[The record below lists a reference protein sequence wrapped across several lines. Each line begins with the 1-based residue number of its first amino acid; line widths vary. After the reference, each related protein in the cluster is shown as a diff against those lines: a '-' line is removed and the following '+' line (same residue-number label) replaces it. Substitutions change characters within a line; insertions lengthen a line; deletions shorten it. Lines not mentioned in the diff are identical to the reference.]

1 MNDKDSSIITEFVS
15 VEGNELLSNVASMF
29 KEKTREILVF
39 EEKDVFLGY
48 LTKRYVT
55 HQSKVQPN
63 TTVSNLIKRVPTVS
77 KDSAPDVI
85 ARALLSEKI
94 FSVPVVDDG
103 HIIGVIRDIDL
114 LRDSEDIFGSKRVIE
129 VMTQNPI
136 VVTAKTSVA
145 KFITIC
151 RTNNISRTPVVD
163 ESNQLVGIMS
173 PHDTTDLILS
183 ESLKRKRGDK
193 KAGQLDVLSVTVEEL
208 MTQEVVTCNENDF
221 LIEAIVKLEKADH
234 KALIVIDMENHPVG
248 IITTTDLLE
257 TVSMPPETEG
267 YYLRVLGDVEDS
279 DMEDVIEMGI
289 EIVKKYAD
297 IIGTSGQLY
306 IHAKAIPKRK
316 FRGSILYQVRVRIS
330 TNKGKTYVSRSDGY
344 GIFGAFAVAL
354 DRIEREIVSER
365 ELEIQS
371 QQTGSTRY
379 ILEEIEE
386 L

>member
-1 MNDKDSSIITEFVS
+1 MNNKDSSIITEFVS
-15 VEGNELLSNVASMF
+15 VDGTEPLSNVASMF

-63 TTVSNLIKRVPTVS
+63 TKVSSLIKRVPTVS
-77 KDSAPDVI
+77 KDSTPDVI

-114 LRDSEDIFGSKRVIE
+114 LRNSEDIFGSKKVKE

-136 VVTAKTSVA
+136 VVTKDTSVA
-145 KFITIC
+145 KFIAIC
-151 RTNNISRTPVVD
+151 RTNNISRTPVVN
-163 ESNQLVGIMS
+163 ESNELVGIMS

-183 ESLKRKRGDK
+183 ESLRQTRGNR

-208 MTQEVVTCNENDF
+208 MTQEVATCTENDF

-234 KALIVIDMENHPVG
+234 KALIVIDKENHPVG

-289 EIVKKYAD
+289 EIVKKYSD
-297 IIGTSGQLY
+297 IIGTSGQMY

-316 FRGSILYQVRVRIS
+316 FRGSILYQLRVRIS

-344 GIFGAFAVAL
+344 GVFGAFAVAL

-371 QQTGSTRY
+371 QQTGSERY

>member
-1 MNDKDSSIITEFVS
+1 MNDEDSSIITEFVS
-15 VEGNELLSNVASMF
+15 VEGTEPLSNVASMF

-39 EEKDVFLGY
+39 EEQDVFLGY

-55 HQSKVQPN
+55 HQSKVQPD
-63 TTVSNLIKRVPTVS
+63 TKISSLIKRVPTVS
-77 KDSAPDVI
+77 KDSTPDVI

-94 FSVPVVDDG
+94 FSVPVVDEG

-114 LRDSEDIFGSKRVIE
+114 LKDSEDIFGSKKVKE
-129 VMTQNPI
+129 AMTQNPI
-136 VVTAKTSVA
+136 VVTANTSVA
-145 KFITIC
+145 KFIAIC
-151 RTNNISRTPVVD
+151 RTNNISRTPVVN
-163 ESNQLVGIMS
+163 ESNELVGIMS

-183 ESLKRKRGDK
+183 DSLKQKRGDR

-208 MTQEVVTCNENDF
+208 MTQEVTTCTENDF

-234 KALIVIDMENHPVG
+234 KALIVIDGENHPVG

-279 DMEDVIEMGI
+279 DMEDVIDMGI
-289 EIVKKYAD
+289 EIVKKYSD
-297 IIGTSGQLY
+297 IIGTSGQMY

-316 FRGSILYQVRVRIS
+316 FRGSILHQVRVRIS

-344 GIFGAFAVAL
+344 GIFGAYAVAL

>member
-1 MNDKDSSIITEFVS
+1 MSDEDSSIITEYVS
-15 VEGNELLSNVASMF
+15 VDGNEPLSKVAHMF

-48 LTKRYVT
+48 ITKRHVT

-63 TTVSNLIKRVPTVS
+63 TKVSDLIKRVPTVE

-94 FSVPVVDDG
+94 FSVPVIEDRKV
-103 HIIGVIRDIDL
+103 IGVIRDIDL
-114 LRDSEDIFGSKRVIE
+114 LRDSEEIFGSKKVKE
-129 VMTQNPI
+129 AMTQNPI
-136 VVTAKTSVA
+136 VVTADTPVA
-145 KFITIC
+145 KFIATC
-151 RTNNISRTPVVD
+151 RTNNISRTPVVN
-163 ESNQLVGIMS
+163 ESNELVGIMS

-183 ESLKRKRGDK
+183 GKPGK
-193 KAGQLDVLSVTVEEL
+193 LDMLSVTVKEL
-208 MTQEVVTCNENDF
+208 MTEEVVTCTPNDF
-221 LIEAIVKLEKADH
+221 LIETLVKLDNADH
-234 KALIVIDMENHPVG
+234 KALIVVDKENQPIG
-248 IITTTDLLE
+248 IITTSDLLE

-267 YYLRVLGDVEDS
+267 YYFRVLGDVDDDDIEP
-279 DMEDVIEMGI
+279 VIEMGV
-289 EIVKKYAD
+289 EVVKKYAD

-316 FRGSILYQVRVRIS
+316 FRGDILYQVRVRIS

-344 GIFGAFAVAL
+344 GVFGALAVAL

-371 QQTGSTRY
+371 QQKQTGSERY